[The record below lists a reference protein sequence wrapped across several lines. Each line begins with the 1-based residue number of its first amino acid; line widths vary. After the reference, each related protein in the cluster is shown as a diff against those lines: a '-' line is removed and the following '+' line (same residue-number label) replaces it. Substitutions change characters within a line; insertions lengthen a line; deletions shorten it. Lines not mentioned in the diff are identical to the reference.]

1 MNYMSPQNRFVKR
14 MQRVHMI
21 GIGGSGMSGIAEV
34 LHNLGFVV
42 TGSDQKLT
50 ATTERL
56 QDMGIC
62 VYPEH
67 NARWVEEADVVV
79 YSSAIPVHNPEM
91 EAAHALRKPLLSRAE
106 MLAELMRF
114 KVGIAVAGTHGKT
127 TTTSL
132 IASVLAA
139 GGLDPT
145 FVIGGLLNSAGTHAA
160 LGNSEYLVA
169 EADESDG
176 SFQLLQPVLA
186 VVTNIDADHMETF
199 GGDFQQLQQAF
210 DNFLH
215 HLPFYGVAALCVDDP
230 AVAQLAQTLPRHTI
244 GYGLGESAALR
255 AVNVQQ
261 QGHRMRFDV
270 SYDGQLLA
278 RDVELNLPGRHNVQ
292 NALAALAIGLEMNVE
307 MAAMTRALSEFAGIG
322 RRFNRYPELM
332 ASGGQFTLIDDY
344 AHHPTELKSVIAA
357 IREGWPDNRLVLVFQ
372 PHRYSRTRDLF
383 DEFSQV
389 LDRVDALLVTDVYA
403 AGEAPLGGA
412 TAPDLCRSIRSR
424 GRLEPVYVGSVEA
437 VPETLDRLIQ
447 ADDIVLLAGA
457 GDIASQVRRIVSQQ
471 GTCPRSPIPPG
482 GREGLS
488 ENPPAATP
496 QNKAGGRHD

>member
-1 MNYMSPQNRFVKR
+1 MNYMSPKNRFVNR

-34 LHNLGFVV
+34 LHNLDFVV
-42 TGSDQKLT
+42 TGSDQKTT
-50 ATTERL
+50 ATTQRL
-56 QDMGIC
+56 QDMGIT
-62 VYPEH
+62 VYPQH
-67 NARWVEEADVVV
+67 DARWVENADVVV
-79 YSSAIPVHNPEM
+79 YSSAIPADNPEM
-91 EAAHALRKPLLSRAE
+91 QAAHELRKPILSRAE

-132 IASVLAA
+132 IASVMAA

-199 GGDFQQLQQAF
+199 GGDFGQLQQAF

-230 AVAQLAQTLPRHTI
+230 AVAALAQRLPRHSI
-244 GYGLGESAALR
+244 GYGLGENASLR
-255 AVNVQQ
+255 ALNVQQ
-261 QGHRMRFDV
+261 HGHRMRFDV
-270 SYDGQLLA
+270 ALDGQVIA
-278 RDVELNLPGRHNVQ
+278 RGIELNLPGRHNVQ
-292 NALAALAIGLEMNVE
+292 NALAALAIGLEMNID
-307 MAAMTRALSEFAGIG
+307 MAAMAQALSDFAGIG
-322 RRFNRYPELM
+322 RRFNRYSDLQ
-332 ASGGQFTLIDDY
+332 ASNGRFTLIDDY
-344 AHHPTELKSVIAA
+344 AHHPTELRSVIAA
-357 IREGWPDNRLVLVFQ
+357 IREGWPEQRLVVVFQ

-383 DEFSQV
+383 DDFSEV
-389 LDRVDALLVTDVYA
+389 LDRADALVISDVYA
-403 AGEAPLGGA
+403 AGENPVSGA

-424 GRLEPVYVGSVEA
+424 GRLEPVYVPA
-437 VPETLDRLIQ
+437 VDAIPSTLDRLIQ
-447 ADDIVLLAGA
+447 DGDIVLLAGA
-457 GDIASQVRRIVSQQ
+457 GDIAGQVRAMAEHG
-471 GTCPRSPIPPG
+471 GTCPRVRLVPG
-482 GREGLS
+482 V
-488 ENPPAATP
+488 NPPP
-496 QNKAGGRHD
+496 HQEEGE